1 MRKEAQKS
9 RISAEESA
17 AKTACG
23 AGRPT
28 GCAGQEIGREA
39 LGRLV
44 LSKAGHD
51 RGTYLVIVGAADEEH
66 VLLADGKLRTVE
78 KPKRKKL
85 RHVDVTRFA
94 SEEIAQKLTG
104 GFRLQNAELRKF
116 IAACIAE
123 GEK

>member
-1 MRKEAQKS
+1 MRKEPQKS
-9 RISAEESA
+9 RISADESA

-28 GCAGQEIGREA
+28 GCAGAGYGSEA

-44 LSKAGHD
+44 LSRAGHD
-51 RGTYLVIVGAADEEH
+51 KGTYLVIVGAADEEH
-66 VLLADGKLRTVE
+66 VLLADGKLRTIE

-85 RHVDVTRFA
+85 RHVTVLAHA
-94 SEEIAQKLTG
+94 SEEIAKKLHEG
-104 GFRLQNAELRKF
+104 RSVQNAELRKF
-116 IAACIAE
+116 IAACTAD